1 MENINKFLAD
11 EDALFMDFNSGDCF
25 PTLLNV
31 ILKQMD
37 FKPVGKVQPFTNSY
51 FIPYRR
57 DDTLLYMHVNPFIFR
72 IGLLKAEA
80 LEYLCFKD
88 QEFRR
93 PLIITAS
100 HKIQEHNYIDDEL
113 FCYALYSGLKPF
125 TRCLCSYHD
134 SLLNS
139 LRFASYRDRKEAE
152 QLWEISNNINDEG
165 NSHLTQRFTKPY

>member
-1 MENINKFLAD
+1 MKLNERSKYQFYEENINKFLAD

-37 FKPVGKVQPFTNSY
+37 FKPVVKVQTFTDPY

-57 DDTLLYMHVNPFIFR
+57 DNTLLYMHVNPFIFR
-72 IGLLKAEA
+72 IGLLKEKA
-80 LEYLCFKD
+80 LNYLCFKD

-93 PLIITAS
+93 PLIFTAS
-100 HKIQEHNYIDDEL
+100 CKIQEHNYIDDVL
-113 FCYALYSGLKPF
+113 FCSALYDGLKPF

-139 LRFASYRDRKEAE
+139 LRPAGYRDRKEAE
-152 QLWEISNNINDEG
+152 QLLEI
-165 NSHLTQRFTKPY
+165 L